1 MNKLLENAKGKKAML
16 LGNEAVVRGAL
27 EAGVQFVSTYPGTPA
42 SEIGNNFYALQKELV
57 AAPKFFFEFST
68 NEKTAMEAA
77 IGANFSGLRTLVA
90 MKNFGLNV
98 ALDSLMPLA
107 YTGTRAGMVI
117 IVADDPSCHS
127 SAQDEENTRPFGPL
141 THIPVLEP
149 SDAQECKD
157 FVMLAYEISKKFLTP
172 VIIRTTTRI
181 AHQRAQVTLGELDP
195 GRQINLEGNFVKD
208 KRRYVTMMPRLHEMK
223 REMLDRIE
231 SLRKYF
237 EKSDINFITRSSTKK
252 PTVGIITAGVS
263 YLHTQESLRELNVD
277 LPILKLGSFYPLP
290 EAKIKN
296 FIKGLKKVLVIE
308 ELEPS
313 LEMEVQRLA
322 KDANCKLEIHGR
334 DLRTEIGE
342 LKPETVAY
350 AIAKFLGKNY
360 KLAKFTPKFEI
371 PKRTP
376 QLCPGCPYW
385 LAFAAVKKAVNV
397 DEVIIGG
404 DIGCY
409 MIGAFPPH
417 ELYDY
422 MFCMGSGIG
431 IAHGIKKTSKQK
443 VIAFIGDATFF
454 HSGIEGLVNA
464 VYNGSSPLLIILNN
478 EITAMTGHQPHP
490 DSVGAIHPIPIEKM
504 VEACGVKHIKIIDQ
518 GNTEEFIAAVREMVD
533 LPEVAVLIA
542 RRPCKFVEKKI
553 QQQ

>member
-1 MNKLLENAKGKKAML
+1 M
-16 LGNEAVVRGAL
+16 
-27 EAGVQFVSTYPGTPA
+27 
-42 SEIGNNFYALQKELV
+42 
-57 AAPKFFFEFST
+57 
-68 NEKTAMEAA
+68 
-77 IGANFSGLRTLVA
+77 
-90 MKNFGLNV
+90 
-98 ALDSLMPLA
+98 
-107 YTGTRAGMVI
+107 
-117 IVADDPSCHS
+117 
-127 SAQDEENTRPFGPL
+127 
-141 THIPVLEP
+141 LEP

-157 FVMLAYEISKKFLTP
+157 FVALAFQISEKYLTP

-195 GRQINLEGNFVKD
+195 NRQVVLEGNFVKD
-208 KRRYVTMMPRLHEMK
+208 KHRYVTMMPRLHEMK
-223 REMLDRIE
+223 HEMLDRIE

-237 EKSDINFITRSSTKK
+237 EKSNINFIKK
-252 PTVGIITAGVS
+252 PASPAVALAKVGVITSGIS
-263 YLHTQESLRELNVD
+263 YLHTLEALQELNVD
-277 LPILKLGSFYPLP
+277 LPVLKIGSFYPLP

-296 FIKGLKKVLVIE
+296 FIKGLKKVLVVE

-322 KDANCKLEIHGR
+322 KDVNCKLMIHGQ

-342 LKPETVAY
+342 LKPEIVAY
-350 AIAKFLGKNY
+350 MVAKVTGKNY
-360 KLAKFTPKFEI
+360 KLAKFAPKFEI

-385 LAFAAVKKAVNV
+385 LAFAAVKKAV
-397 DEVIIGG
+397 DEKEVIIGG

-431 IAHGIKKTSKQK
+431 IAHGVKKSSKQK

-454 HSGIEGLVNA
+454 HSGIEGLLNT
-464 VYNGSSPLLIILNN
+464 VYNGSNPLVIILNN

-490 DSVGAIHPIPIEKM
+490 DSVGAIHPIPIEGM
-504 VEACGVKHIKIIDQ
+504 VKACGVKDENIKIIDQ
-518 GNTEEFIAAVREMVD
+518 GNSEEFIAVVREFVEKT
-533 LPEVAVLIA
+533 EVSVIIA

>member
-1 MNKLLENAKGKKAML
+1 ML
-16 LGNEAVVRGAL
+16 LGNEAIVRGAL

-42 SEIGNNFYALQKELV
+42 SEIGNNFYALQKEL
-57 AAPKFFFEFST
+57 AATPKFYFEFST
-68 NEKTAMEAA
+68 NEKTAMEAS

-127 SAQDEENTRPFGPL
+127 SAQDEENTRPFGAL
-141 THIPVLEP
+141 THIPMLEP

-157 FVMLAYEISKKFLTP
+157 FVMLAYQISEKFLTP

-195 GRQINLEGNFVKD
+195 NRQVVLEGNFVKD
-208 KRRYVTMMPRLHEMK
+208 KHRYVTMMPRLHEMK
-223 REMLDRIE
+223 QEMLDRIE

-237 EKSDINFITRSSTKK
+237 EKSDINFITKTALKK
-252 PTVGIITAGVS
+252 PSVGIITAGVS
-263 YLHTQESLRELNVD
+263 YLHTLEALHELNAD
-277 LPILKLGSFYPLP
+277 LPVLKIGSFYPLP

-322 KDANCKLEIHGR
+322 KDVNCKLVVRGR
-334 DLRTEIGE
+334 DLRTEVGE

-350 AIAKFLGKNY
+350 AVAKFLGKNY
-360 KLAKFTPKFEI
+360 KLTKFAPKFDI
-371 PKRTP
+371 PKRSP

-385 LAFAAVKKAVNV
+385 LAFAAVKKAVNEQ
-397 DEVIIGG
+397 EVIIGG

-417 ELYDY
+417 TMYDY

-431 IAHGIKKTSKQK
+431 IAHGVKKSSKQK
-443 VIAFIGDATFF
+443 VIAFIGDGTFF
-454 HSGIEGLVNA
+454 HSGIEGLMNT
-464 VYNGSSPLLIILNN
+464 VYNGSNPLLIILNN

-490 DSVGAIHPIPIEKM
+490 DSVGVTHPIPIEGM
-504 VEACGVKHIKIIDQ
+504 VKACGVKDENLKIIDQ
-518 GNTEEFIAAVREMVD
+518 GNSEEFIAAVREFVEK
-533 LPEVAVLIA
+533 PEVSVIIA
-542 RRPCKFVEKKI
+542 RRPCKFVEKKP
-553 QQQ
+553 Q